1 MSLSEKLTTKEK
13 SIKLL
18 FENIRNSLNKAS
30 TSSRQNPNDW
40 KYLTV
45 LSLAEMKLSELENQL
60 EEIIEG
66 L

>member
-18 FENIRNSLNKAS
+18 FENIRNNLNKAS

-40 KYLTV
+40 RYLTV
-45 LSLAEMKLSELENQL
+45 LSLTEMKLSELENQL